1 MNLNADQIS
10 GLEIELTEDD
20 GIMVYEIEFRS
31 GGAEYEFT
39 VNAVTG
45 AVIDMEIDD

>member
-1 MNLNADQIS
+1 
-10 GLEIELTEDD
+10 
-20 GIMVYEIEFRS
+20 MVYEIEFRS